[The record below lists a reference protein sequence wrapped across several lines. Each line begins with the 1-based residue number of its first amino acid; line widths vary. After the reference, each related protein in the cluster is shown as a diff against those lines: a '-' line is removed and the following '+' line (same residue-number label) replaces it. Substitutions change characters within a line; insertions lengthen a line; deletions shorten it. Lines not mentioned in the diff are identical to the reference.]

1 MLKSILTTVTA
12 LALAAMLS
20 ACSGGGPVDGSV
32 DGSVDG
38 GSTVGEEAAE
48 PETEPVSP
56 ADEAPEA
63 EACALL
69 DGIDIAVL
77 LGEAPGE
84 QSDSGGICKITAA
97 SADSAGAII
106 VQAVAAP
113 KGAEYYARD
122 KELLGSDGEI
132 AGLGDA
138 AHYAGP
144 YRVNVL
150 SGDNYLI
157 VQVIRELFGDVE
169 RLDDAL
175 LMEAT
180 RTALANTGW

>member
-1 MLKSILTTVTA
+1 MLKSILTTATA

-20 ACSGGGPVDGSV
+20 ACSGGSPVDGSA
-32 DGSVDG
+32 DG
-38 GSTVGEEAAE
+38 GTIVEEEVVE
-48 PETEPVSP
+48 PETEPVTP
-56 ADEAPEA
+56 AAEA

-69 DGIDIAVL
+69 DGIDITVL

-84 QSDSGGICKITAA
+84 QSDSGGVCKITAA
-97 SADSAGAII
+97 STDSAGAII

-113 KGAEYYARD
+113 KGAEYYERD

>member
-1 MLKSILTTVTA
+1 MKSTLAALTA
-12 LALAAMLS
+12 LALAAALS
-20 ACSGGGPVDGSV
+20 ACSGGTGGEAPVV
-32 DGSVDG
+32 
-38 GSTVGEEAAE
+38 EESHGAEAVAPDAE
-48 PETEPVSP
+48 P
-56 ADEAPEA
+56 AAPA
-63 EACALL
+63 EAMAPDACPLL

-77 LGEAPGE
+77 LGEEPGTP
-84 QSDSGGICKITAA
+84 SDAGGVCKIKAA
-97 SADSAGAII
+97 DSDSAGAIL
-106 VQAVAAP
+106 VQAVPAP
-113 KGAEYYARD
+113 KGAEYFQRD
-122 KELLGSDGEI
+122 KDLLGSDGEI

>member
-1 MLKSILTTVTA
+1 MNRSAIVIIAITLVAA
-12 LALAAMLS
+12 LGGCS
-20 ACSGGGPVDGSV
+20 APDPV
-32 DGSVDG
+32 
-38 GSTVGEEAAE
+38 EEV
-48 PETEPVSP
+48 PPPVSNVETEPATP
-56 ADEAPEA
+56 ADDAPA
-63 EACALL
+63 ETRACALL
-69 DGIDIAVL
+69 DGIDIAAL

-84 QSDSGGICKITAA
+84 TTDSGGVCKIKAA
-97 SADSAGAII
+97 DAASAGAII
-106 VQAVAAP
+106 VQAVNAP
-113 KGAEYYARD
+113 QGAEYYERD
-122 KELLGSDGEI
+122 KELLGSNGEI

-150 SGDNYLI
+150 AGDNYLI
-157 VQVIRELFGDVE
+157 VQVFRELFSDVE

>member
-1 MLKSILTTVTA
+1 MNKPTLMIA
-12 LALAAMLS
+12 AIALAAGLGG
-20 ACSGGGPVDGSV
+20 CS
-32 DGSVDG
+32 
-38 GSTVGEEAAE
+38 AAE
-48 PETEPVSP
+48 PVEEAPPPATEVDAEPIVP
-56 ADEAPEA
+56 ADEEPTEA
-63 EACALL
+63 SACALL
-69 DGIDIAVL
+69 DGIDIATL

-84 QSDSGGICKITAA
+84 TTDSGGVCKIKAA
-97 SADSAGAII
+97 DAASAGAII
-106 VQAVAAP
+106 VQAVNAP
-113 KGAEYYARD
+113 QGTEYYERD

-150 SGDNYLI
+150 SGGNYLI
-157 VQVIRELFGDVE
+157 VQVIRELFSDVE